1 MQPATSR
8 RLMHRELKTKRLKP
22 FRTFLLTGFLLIS
35 VASFAQ
41 NDSVMKGG
49 KALIYGGV
57 GVGYTGSMIG
67 LYSLW
72 YKDYPMGKFHF
83 FNDNAE
89 WLMMDKAGHS
99 VTAYQIGRIGH
110 TIMRSCG
117 FGEKRSVWFSG
128 LTGFAYLTTVEIFDG
143 FSTGWGASP
152 TDMAANFIG
161 SGLFIGQ
168 QLGWH
173 EQKIQLKYSFHNTE
187 YPAYNP
193 SQLGRNLPQKMLKDY
208 NGQTYWLSVNISSL
222 GLQETH
228 FPKWLNLAAGYS
240 IEGLTGSKANTGT
253 VNGTGIP
260 DSERRSQFYISP
272 DIDLSRIKTRSKVLK
287 HVFNVIGFVKIPAPA
302 LQFDKKGVTLIP
314 VYF

>member
-1 MQPATSR
+1 M
-8 RLMHRELKTKRLKP
+8 KRLLP
-22 FRTFLLTGFLLIS
+22 IFLTGFLLIPFLAFS
-35 VASFAQ
+35 Q
-41 NDSVMKGG
+41 NDSVCKGC

-57 GVGYTGSMIG
+57 GIGYTGSMIG

-72 YKDYPMGKFHF
+72 YKDYPMGKFSF
-83 FNDNAE
+83 FNDSDE

-99 VTAYQIGRIGH
+99 VTAYQIGKIGH
-110 TIMRSCG
+110 TVMRSCG
-117 FGEKRSVWFSG
+117 FGEKRSIWFSG

-152 TDMAANFIG
+152 ADMAANFLG

-173 EQKIQLKYSFHNTE
+173 EQKIQLKYSFHNTQ

-193 SQLGRNLPQKMLKDY
+193 EQMGRNLSQKILKDY

-222 GLQETH
+222 GLQETR

-240 IEGLTGSKANTGT
+240 VEGLTGSKANVGT
-253 VNGTGIP
+253 INGIGIP
-260 DSERRSQFYISP
+260 ESERRSQFYLSP

-287 HVFNVIGFVKIPAPA
+287 QVFNAIGFLKVPAPA
-302 LQFDKKGVTLIP
+302 LQIDKKGVKFFP